1 MKPRCGLV
9 RLCEERSCERP
20 AFRYRFQSNQ
30 EAAMRLARRRIRL
43 AELAWIA
50 VAMALPLMA
59 AAVQFWPLIPRA
71 D

>member
-1 MKPRCGLV
+1 
-9 RLCEERSCERP
+9 
-20 AFRYRFQSNQ
+20 
-30 EAAMRLARRRIRL
+30 MRLARRRIRL